1 MLLLGLFF
9 FSCAAEPAWAWGPA
23 VHIGFGSTILSQLG
37 LLPAAVA
44 ALLTKHAIAYLY
56 GNIAADVVFAKRLS
70 RVKQSCHHWS
80 TGFRLVDSARSEP
93 ARAFAYGYLS
103 HLAADTVA
111 HGKFVPHQILVSNSA
126 VNFGHLYWELRADAT
141 MDAPTW
147 RTLESVIR
155 QNHAEHH
162 ALLAEHM
169 RDTFLS
175 YAMNRRL
182 FDVMN
187 ALALRRTFRRSM
199 DVVSRCSRWYL
210 SPALMDGY
218 RQECV
223 DRIHSI
229 LTDGPDSALLQ
240 EDPNGT
246 SALMGVYVH
255 RRDARRLKRRG
266 WPVQDRRREASRA
279 LAPQPRPRRSPAPPG
294 QPVLVSA

>member
-1 MLLLGLFF
+1 MIIVGLFVF
-9 FSCAAEPAWAWGPA
+9 FCAAEPAWAWGPA
-23 VHIGFGSTILSQLG
+23 VHIGLGSTVLGQLG

-44 ALLTKHAIAYLY
+44 ALLGKHAIAYLY

-80 TGFRLVDSARSEP
+80 TGFRLVDSAQSEP

-111 HGKFVPHQILVSNSA
+111 HGKYVPHQILVSNSA

-141 MDAPTW
+141 MEAPTW

-175 YAMNRRL
+175 YAANRRL

-187 ALALRRTFRRSM
+187 ALAIRRTFRRSM

-210 SPALMDGY
+210 SPALMEGY

-229 LTDGPDSALLQ
+229 LTDGSDSALLH

-255 RRDARRLKRRG
+255 RREARRLERRG
-266 WPVQDRRREASRA
+266 VSARIRRLEASRA
-279 LAPQPRPRRSPAPPG
+279 LAPQTVHRGSVTQLDRPAPTLG
-294 QPVLVSA
+294 